1 MKDRRIDHINNVIQ
15 PRDVEQF
22 IRSCYLNI
30 NWDLS
35 DKEFDGYI
43 EHIRKQ
49 AFENWYAEEDLQ
61 KVISDWKDIANNME
75 GLTIDFS

>member
-30 NWDLS
+30 HWDLS

-43 EHIRKQ
+43 DHIRKQ

-61 KVISDWKDIANNME
+61 KVIADWKDIASKME
-75 GLTIDFS
+75 GLTINL

>member
-43 EHIRKQ
+43 DHIRKQ
-49 AFENWYAEEDLQ
+49 AFENWYAEEDLE
-61 KVISDWKDIANNME
+61 KVIADWKDIASNME